1 MDELKAT
8 EASLSNAGAETTPAA
23 EPAPVQLDAPSLDNP
38 TAPAV
43 DTSNLT
49 APALDTPAPS
59 INDFSSNKYSQ
70 MLEDALNEPAAGA
83 PAEAAPMESA
93 LPPVNPAATSAPIT
107 PEAPELSNMPEI
119 NYGQNDG
126 AVLPPPPTPPLDMN
140 QSMPLPE
147 NPAPAPAP
155 VPAPASQ
162 APDTFTI
169 PGV

>member
-8 EASLSNAGAETTPAA
+8 EASLSNAGAETAPAA

-49 APALDTPAPS
+49 APALDTPAEAPTPS

-83 PAEAAPMESA
+83 SAPMESA

-147 NPAPAPAP
+147 NPAP
-155 VPAPASQ
+155 ST
-162 APDTFTI
+162 PDTFTI